1 MMRRFDPLR
10 VVSVLWIDLLRAT
23 MTTSAEVPV
32 DVSRCR
38 SREKERMRWRLRISK
53 RKMPTVC
60 WVLLAES
67 AFPYESLLAHC
78 R

>member
-10 VVSVLWIDLLRAT
+10 VESVLWIDLLRAP

-38 SREKERMRWRLRISK
+38 SREKERKDALEAEDIK
-53 RKMPTVC
+53 EKDADGLLGIACGVC
-60 WVLLAES
+60 L
-67 AFPYESLLAHC
+67 SL
-78 R
+78 